1 MNTIAEVRLASSSFD
16 NLGVGGLGLIGQG
29 GDCSFSSSELSGRS
43 LTTEGIFKDFVSA
56 STTFSCLT

>member
-29 GDCSFSSSELSGRS
+29 GDCLSSFSSSELSGRS
-43 LTTEGIFKDFVSA
+43 LTTEGIFKDFVSL
-56 STTFSCLT
+56 TFSCLT